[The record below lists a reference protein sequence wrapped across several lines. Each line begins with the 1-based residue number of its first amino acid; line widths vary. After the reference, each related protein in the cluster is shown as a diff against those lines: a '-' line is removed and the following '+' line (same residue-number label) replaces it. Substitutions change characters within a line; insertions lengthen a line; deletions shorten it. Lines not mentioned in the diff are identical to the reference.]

1 MCRKSDASGNPV
13 FPRTNSDRRFFSVR
27 MGKTRNRKIIAAAAL
42 ILSAGTMSCEKR
54 QREPESREALGTVCS
69 VNLYESGTESKY
81 GKIFARLDEIDALFN
96 LSSPAS
102 DISRVNAARGA
113 PVEVAP
119 DFIKVLSEALE
130 IARVTEGAFNP
141 ALGSVTELWR
151 NAKIHTDRIPSKTEI
166 RNALAHADFRKIRL
180 DEQAGTVCMGD
191 AEAKLDLNAIAKGF
205 AADSIAEILA
215 QGNVKGAT
223 VNLGGHIYVFG
234 TKKDRSPWKLG
245 IKNPNAPEGIPAV
258 SVRPPVIGPPG
269 ILPDPG
275 NVPVRLARFLYGCRS
290 VLLRRGFFR
299 SGCFRLFLVF
309 CFRCGLPG
317 TVQAGTAPDGFFAFS
332 ARKFHCVPDAGFA
345 HLGKQTDQFRFPRI
359 AHAADPQGVRPF
371 LQGRQGLF
379 FQYNTHA
386 VTPPRP
392 PPPCHLPRNVL
403 CLITAPRK
411 KRSLVVSW

>member
-1 MCRKSDASGNPV
+1 MMVPKKPADSRQKRRTERAMCRKSDASGNPV

-258 SVRPPVIGPPG
+258 SISGLQDTAVVTSG
-269 ILPDPG
+269 I
-275 NVPVRLARFLYGCRS
+275 Y
-290 VLLRRGFFR
+290 
-299 SGCFRLFLVF
+299 
-309 CFRCGLPG
+309 
-317 TVQAGTAPDGFFAFS
+317 DGFFTNGSGDKNAGGVF
-332 ARKFHCVPDAGFA
+332 FHHIIDPATGFPA
-345 HLGKQTDQFRFPRI
+345 DNGILSMTVVCRN
-359 AHAADPQGVRPF
+359 AAAADALGTAFFVMGKEKSFAMMGEGAFDPVAGGRPLAVSITNDARISASRGLEGYIGV
-371 LQGRQGLF
+371 
-379 FQYNTHA
+379 
-386 VTPPRP
+386 
-392 PPPCHLPRNVL
+392 VL
-403 CLITAPRK
+403 NDYTISFR
-411 KRSLVVSW
+411 

>member
-1 MCRKSDASGNPV
+1 MMVPKKPADSRQKRRTERAMCRKSDASGNPV

-180 DEQAGTVCMGD
+180 DERAGTVCMGD

-258 SVRPPVIGPPG
+258 SISGLQDTAVVTSG
-269 ILPDPG
+269 I
-275 NVPVRLARFLYGCRS
+275 Y
-290 VLLRRGFFR
+290 
-299 SGCFRLFLVF
+299 
-309 CFRCGLPG
+309 
-317 TVQAGTAPDGFFAFS
+317 DGFFTNGSGDKNAGGVF
-332 ARKFHCVPDAGFA
+332 FHHIIDPETGFPA
-345 HLGKQTDQFRFPRI
+345 DNGILSMTVVCRN
-359 AHAADPQGVRPF
+359 AAAADALGTAFFVMGKEKSFAMMGEGAFDPVAGGRPLAVSITNDARISASRGLEGYIGV
-371 LQGRQGLF
+371 
-379 FQYNTHA
+379 
-386 VTPPRP
+386 
-392 PPPCHLPRNVL
+392 VL
-403 CLITAPRK
+403 NDYTISFR
-411 KRSLVVSW
+411 